1 MKRYLALVFLVLV
14 ALVGC
19 NPTTGRLEVTILGL
33 PSGAAASVQVVGL
46 QNFAASAVVENVP
59 AATYA
64 VVGYDVVAGAATY
77 RASLSAAAVQV
88 AAGQTAQLQ
97 VAYTPVAGGSAT
109 ATLDVS
115 AGGSLSLGA
124 ATLTVPP
131 DAFEGVTSVTLTLES
146 QGQPSSSDPGDPLDY
161 VSTAYAVSGTGTSPT
176 GQQVKALRIRADN
189 PPSLSILPSPQGLNG
204 FQTLIV
210 GSRDPNQP
218 QMVRLDRPVQA
229 DEGPKFAPVT
239 DKYLALDRW
248 QWVVGVPVFVRPTE
262 GSVLQVPWYYQS
274 GIPWCAPTSLDAM
287 LRFYDFTETG
297 VDSLNA
303 SFGASTALANWQLA
317 RAQTQ
322 PRDSGGGWPFDQI
335 GLAGKYTIY
344 LWDAD
349 DFVTTGGAH
358 GGYDDFMVYTT
369 LVNTGVFGLIDR
381 RPLVMIVD
389 NWWHSVTVVG
399 VDGTGLYYH
408 DSNGPIAHKS
418 TWEQF
423 QEDATGWKEDD
434 HGDPVYVETIW
445 TGVMNLGAPGV
456 TIKPENHRRGSM
468 VLSRGDISF
477 RDVQENVA
485 TLEWDGA
492 NPHVFGYYFNSPAA
506 SPSAWLGAFAM
517 PGAPLNY
524 RFRVANVTN
533 VSLNYSAEVTLA
545 SADGTALG
553 SPMTTTL
560 TVSPYSLSTYTTG
573 TFTLPSRN
581 ANPAPGLVRLR
592 LFQNQVLQDVKFVRF
607 HWPVY
612 LQ

>member
-1 MKRYLALVFLVLV
+1 MRRYTVLFILVLWV
-14 ALVGC
+14 LVGC
-19 NPTTGRLEVTILGL
+19 NPTSGRIEATILGL
-33 PSGAAASVQVVGL
+33 PPGVLASVQVVGL
-46 QNFAASAVVENVP
+46 QTLTGSAVIENVP

-64 VVGYDVVAGAATY
+64 VVGYDVVAAGVTY
-77 RASLSAAAVQV
+77 QASLGANTVQV
-88 AAGQTAQLQ
+88 AAGQTAAVQ
-97 VAYTPVAGGSAT
+97 VAYAPAAGGSAST
-109 ATLDVS
+109 TLNVS
-115 AGGSLSLGA
+115 TGGSLSLGA

-131 DAFEGVTSVTLTLES
+131 NAFEGVTSVTLTLSS
-146 QGQPSSSDPGDPLDY
+146 QGMPSSSDPGDPLDY
-161 VSTAYAVSGTGTSPT
+161 VSPAYAVTGTGTTPT
-176 GQQVKALRIRADN
+176 GQQVRSLRIRADN
-189 PPSLSILPSPQGLNG
+189 PPSLAILPNPQGLAD

-210 GSRDPNQP
+210 GSREPNQP
-218 QMVRLDRPVQA
+218 NMVRLDRPTLA
-229 DEGPKFAPVT
+229 DQGSKFAPVT
-239 DKYLALDRW
+239 DKYLALNRW
-248 QWVVGVPVFVRPTE
+248 QWVVGVPIFRRPTE

-287 LRFYDFTETG
+287 LRYYDFSESG

-317 RAQTQ
+317 RAQMQ

-335 GLAGKYTIY
+335 GLSGKYTIY

-358 GGYDDFMVYTT
+358 GGYDDFTVYTT

-381 RPLVMIVD
+381 RPMVMIVD

-423 QEDATGWKEDD
+423 QEDATGWKADD
-434 HGDPVYVETIW
+434 EGDPIYVETIW

-468 VLSRGDISF
+468 VLSRGDVSF

-492 NPHVFGYYFNSPAA
+492 NPHVFGYYFASAGA

-533 VSLNYSAEVTLA
+533 VALSYSAEVTLA
-545 SADGTALG
+545 TLDGTPLG
-553 SPMTTTL
+553 SPATTTL
-560 TVSPYSLSTYTTG
+560 SVDPYTLSTYTTG
-573 TFTLPSRN
+573 TFTLPARS
-581 ANPAPGLVRLR
+581 ANPAPGLVRFR
-592 LFQNQVLQDVKFVRF
+592 LFQGQVLQDVKYLRF